1 MSHRMSLRSLG
12 HWRCVML
19 AVVLSLAHSS
29 PAVASAVSL
38 LLGPA
43 SAGNGGSN
51 PVGIPPSFGDIAIKY
66 VSSGYYETTVSL
78 VPGLLFGK
86 RFQDRQLYVSTGGGL
101 LMSISGAG
109 VGVYTSFGLVSG
121 SGSGV
126 HFNAEY
132 TQSLGING
140 KGWTA
145 PGAGRIGAIW
155 EF

>member
-1 MSHRMSLRSLG
+1 MSQRMSLRSLG
-12 HWRCVML
+12 HWRCVLL
-19 AVVLSLAHSS
+19 ALAFCLMHSS
-29 PAVASAVSL
+29 PAAASSVAL

-51 PVGIPPSFGDIAIKY
+51 PVGIPPSLGDIAIKY
-66 VSSGYYETTVSL
+66 LSSGYYETTVSL

-86 RFQDRQLYVSTGGGL
+86 RFQDRHLYVSTGGGL

-109 VGVYTSFGLVSG
+109 LGVYTSFGLVSG
-121 SGSGV
+121 TGSGV

-155 EF
+155 GF

>member
-1 MSHRMSLRSLG
+1 MQ
-12 HWRCVML
+12 
-19 AVVLSLAHSS
+19 AS
-29 PAVASAVSL
+29 PAAASSVAM

-51 PVGIPPSFGDIAIKY
+51 PIGIPPSLGDIAIKY
-66 VSSGYYETTVSL
+66 ISSGNYETTVSV

-86 RFQDRQLYVSTGGGL
+86 RFQERNFYVSTGGGL
-101 LMSISGAG
+101 LISASGAG
-109 VGVYTSFGLVSG
+109 IGLYTSFGFVSG
-121 SGSGV
+121 TGAGV

-145 PGAGRIGAIW
+145 PGAGRLGAIW

>member
-1 MSHRMSLRSLG
+1 MSQRMSLRSVG
-12 HWRCVML
+12 PWRLVML
-19 AVVLSLAHSS
+19 VLALSFLPSSLAEASS
-29 PAVASAVSL
+29 VAM

-51 PVGIPPSFGDIAIKY
+51 PVGIPPSLGDVAIKY
-66 VSSGYYETTVSL
+66 LSSGNYETTVSI

-86 RFQDRQLYVSTGGGL
+86 RFQDRHMYVSTGGGL
-101 LMSISGAG
+101 LISASGAG
-109 VGVYTSFGLVSG
+109 VGVYTSFGFVSG
-121 SGSGV
+121 TGSGV